1 MSELWPTSGAMR
13 KLTMD
18 PADDVA
24 LDQRLAWRE
33 PAMHSYKQR
42 GLGSLGVAYAGGVVA
57 DAVNW
62 VAMVGLA
69 GKVLVRT
76 SLRFAN
82 DAGRTSVVVM
92 GSTGTRRPYESDSRQ
107 ASIASG

>member
-33 PAMHSYKQR
+33 PAMHTYKQR
-42 GLGSLGVAYAGGVVA
+42 GLDPIGEAYAGGVVA
-57 DAVNW
+57 DAVDGY
-62 VAMVGLA
+62 AMVGLA
-69 GKVLVRT
+69 GKVLEART
-76 SLRFAN
+76 
-82 DAGRTSVVVM
+82 
-92 GSTGTRRPYESDSRQ
+92 
-107 ASIASG
+107 